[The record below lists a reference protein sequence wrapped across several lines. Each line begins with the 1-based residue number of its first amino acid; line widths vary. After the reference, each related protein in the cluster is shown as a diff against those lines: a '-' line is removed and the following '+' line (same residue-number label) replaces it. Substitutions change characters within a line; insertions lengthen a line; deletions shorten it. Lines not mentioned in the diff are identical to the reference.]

1 MKKFLPLIIIIFAIV
16 VSYLL
21 ITFQPKA
28 SKIESSPLITKVEYL
43 EVNAKPTQVRIE
55 SEGILKPRI
64 ESQFISPVNGQVI
77 HIGNNFYPGKFFKS
91 GEVLF
96 KLDARDYEDR
106 LKNAETNLAQ
116 AELRYA
122 QEAALAIQAA
132 KDWEKLKL
140 GKANDL
146 VLRKPQLKQAE
157 KQLESAKAALAF
169 AKRELADTVFKAPY
183 SGYLLSRNIDLGTE
197 ISAGLSGAGA
207 VASAFASGDG
217 EIRLSLN
224 EDEKRLIQTDT
235 LSKNRVQFYDSGQL
249 VATGHI
255 DRLEAS
261 LNPNNRLFYA
271 VAVIKDALKGDNQI
285 HASSVFRGQFLNAYI
300 EGLTFEKAY
309 TLPSEAIR
317 GSSNVY
323 LINKSN
329 QLVEKEVIIANSNS
343 QTVIVT
349 EGLKD
354 GDRVVVGPVPFF
366 IQGMSVNPSLQQ

>member
-1 MKKFLPLIIIIFAIV
+1 M
-16 VSYLL
+16 SYLL
-21 ITFQPKA
+21 VTFQPKA

-55 SEGILKPRI
+55 TEGILKPRI

-96 KLDARDYEDR
+96 KLDASDYEDR

-122 QEAALAIQAA
+122 QEAALAIQAS

-183 SGYLLSRNIDLGTE
+183 SGYLLTRNIDLGTE
-197 ISAGLSGAGA
+197 ISGGISGS

-224 EDEKRLIQTDT
+224 EDEKRLIETDK
-235 LSKNRVQFYDSGQL
+235 LSNNRVRFYDSGQL
-249 VATGHI
+249 VATGYI

-271 VAVIKDALKGDNQI
+271 VAVIEDALPGDNDI
-285 HASSVFRGQFLNAYI
+285 YTSSVFRGQFLNAYI
-300 EGLTFEKAY
+300 DGISFEKAF

-329 QLVEKEVIIANSNS
+329 QLVEKEIKITSSNS
-343 QTVIVT
+343 QDFIVT

-354 GDRVVVGPVPFF
+354 GDRVVLGPVPFF
-366 IQGMSVNPSLQQ
+366 IEGMSVNPSLQQ

>member
-1 MKKFLPLIIIIFAIV
+1 MKKFLPLIIIIFAAF

-28 SKIESSPLITKVEYL
+28 LKIETSPLITKVEYL
-43 EVNAKPTQVRIE
+43 EVSANPTQVRIE
-55 SEGILKPRI
+55 TEGILKPRI

-96 KLDARDYEDR
+96 KLDASDYEDR

-122 QEAALAIQAA
+122 QEAALAIQAS
-132 KDWEKLKL
+132 KDWKKLNL

-157 KQLESAKAALAF
+157 KQLESMKAALAF

-197 ISAGLSGAGA
+197 ISAGLSGA

-235 LSKNRVQFYDSGQL
+235 LSNNRVQFYDSGQL
-249 VATGHI
+249 VATGYI

-271 VAVIKDALKGDNQI
+271 VAVIKNAFKGNNQI

-329 QLVEKEVIIANSNS
+329 QLVEKEIVIANSNS
-343 QTVIVT
+343 QTVIIA
-349 EGLKD
+349 EGLED

-366 IQGMSVNPSLQQ
+366 IQGMSVNPSLKQ